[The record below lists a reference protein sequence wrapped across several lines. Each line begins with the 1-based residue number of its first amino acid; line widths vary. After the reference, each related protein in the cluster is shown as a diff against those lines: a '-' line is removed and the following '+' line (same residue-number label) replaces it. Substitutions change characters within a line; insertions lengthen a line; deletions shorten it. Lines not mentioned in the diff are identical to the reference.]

1 MSLFDSPTIDDI
13 RNAEI
18 NPPSFVKVPS
28 SSSPAELKKL
38 IDDWNL
44 IGHSEGGF
52 FRETDRSPFSMIIEG
67 CNENAASDPKVTQV
81 DSNDTP
87 EAGKVTRRNYSTLIY
102 YLLTPSSPIGKL
114 HKNRNRIIHILQ
126 RGRGQYVLIYPDG
139 RIKSFKV
146 GFDYTNGEV
155 SQWVV
160 PGGVYKA
167 SFVLPNDEFC
177 NGLLISEVVVPGFEY
192 ADHCF
197 MSGYEELK
205 ALAGEEEAKR
215 LEFLM

>member
-1 MSLFDSPTIDDI
+1 MSAFVSPTIDEAQ
-13 RNAEI
+13 NAI
-18 NPPSFVKVPS
+18 IDPPSFVTVPM
-28 SSSPAELKKL
+28 PAPPVELQKL
-38 IDDWNL
+38 IDDWQL
-44 IGHSEGGF
+44 IEHREGGF
-52 FRETDRSPFSMIIEG
+52 FKETDRSPFSMAVADVNAKVPANLEAVGSNIEI
-67 CNENAASDPKVTQV
+67 N
-81 DSNDTP
+81 P
-87 EAGKVTRRNYSTLIY
+87 ELGNFTKRSYSTLIY
-102 YLLTPSSPIGKL
+102 YLLTPSSPVGKL

-146 GFDYTNGEV
+146 GFDYANGEL

-167 SFVLPNDEFC
+167 SFVLPNEDFS

-192 ADHCF
+192 ADHNF

-205 ALAGEEEAKR
+205 ELVGEQKANN
-215 LEFLM
+215 LQFLT